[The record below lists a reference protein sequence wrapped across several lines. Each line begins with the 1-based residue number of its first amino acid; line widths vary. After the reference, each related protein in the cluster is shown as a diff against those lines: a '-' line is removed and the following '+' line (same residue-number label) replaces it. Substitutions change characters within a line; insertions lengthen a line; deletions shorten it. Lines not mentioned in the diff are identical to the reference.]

1 MHTLHMPTLNAST
14 PPVALTTRPL
24 AGPIT
29 ASTAYLL
36 IDQLRATRPE
46 LVHFAAA
53 AHRDP
58 MALEVCR
65 EYQRDPVA
73 SEDDLRAR
81 ARATVYGGGR

>member
-1 MHTLHMPTLNAST
+1 M
-14 PPVALTTRPL
+14 
-24 AGPIT
+24 IT
-29 ASTAYLL
+29 ARTAYEL
-36 IDQLRATRPE
+36 IPHLRSTRPE
-46 LVHFAAA
+46 LVHFAGA

-65 EYQRDPVA
+65 EYQRDPTA